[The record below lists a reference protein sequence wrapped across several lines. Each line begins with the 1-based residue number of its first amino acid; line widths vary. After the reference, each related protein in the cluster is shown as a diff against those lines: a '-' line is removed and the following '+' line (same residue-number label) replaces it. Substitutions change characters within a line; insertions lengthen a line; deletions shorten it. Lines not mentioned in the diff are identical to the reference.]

1 MRSIKTGYRT
11 IRGGAGTVAVA
22 GTSAGISAGIGI
34 GAIGWLCW
42 WELCLRLR
50 IVLVVGICWISGR
63 DCSIVV

>member
-1 MRSIKTGYRT
+1 MCSIKTGYRT
-11 IRGGAGTVAVA
+11 IRGGASAVA

-34 GAIGWLCW
+34 GAIGGLCW

-50 IVLVVGICWISGR
+50 IVLVVRICWISGR

>member
-1 MRSIKTGYRT
+1 MCSIKTGYGT
-11 IRGGAGTVAVA
+11 IRGGASAVA
-22 GTSAGISAGIGI
+22 GTRAGISASAGIGI

-50 IVLVVGICWISGR
+50 IVLVVRICWISGR